1 MYAHSDGMRRLALA
15 SVLFTIP
22 ACATAVTDPPGS
34 AAAPTSLRERLADT
48 TQLQVTAPASG
59 GQITVE
65 RHVAEGW
72 EPSLIAFGIENG
84 ELLVSA
90 AADGVTVEGIQ
101 VSFAPFALPDGVF
114 TGHEAQLTNVRL
126 DLAHPTTVPAVWTT
140 DDELTIQAD
149 LELALQWQLQLD
161 GGAPTSLGAPELPRV
176 PVTIT
181 LTGDG
186 SHVAADVTAR
196 APGEV
201 WAWAGLV
208 RLSEF
213 QLDAT
218 AALR

>member
-1 MYAHSDGMRRLALA
+1 MYAHPAGMRRLALA
-15 SVLFTIP
+15 SVLLTIP
-22 ACATAVTDPPGS
+22 ACATALTDPPEATS
-34 AAAPTSLRERLADT
+34 APASLRERLADT
-48 TQLQVTAPASG
+48 TQLQVAAPASG

-65 RHVAEGW
+65 RHVGDGW
-72 EPSLIAFGIENG
+72 EPSLIALGIENG

-101 VSFAPFALPDGVF
+101 VTFASFALPDGVF
-114 TGHEAQLTNVRL
+114 TGHDARLTNVRL

-140 DDELTIQAD
+140 DDELTIHAD
-149 LELALQWQLQLD
+149 LELALQWKLQLD
-161 GGAPTSLGAPELPRV
+161 GGAPTSLGAPELPVV

-181 LTGDG
+181 LSGDG
-186 SHVAADVTAR
+186 SSVAADVSAR

-201 WAWAGLV
+201 WSWAGLV

>member
-1 MYAHSDGMRRLALA
+1 MYAFQCGMRRLALA

-22 ACATAVTDPPGS
+22 ACATALPDSPDPASQP
-34 AAAPTSLRERLADT
+34 ASLRERLADT
-48 TQLQVTAPASG
+48 TQLQVAAPASG

-65 RHVAEGW
+65 RQVADGW
-72 EPSLIAFGIENG
+72 EPSLIELGIDNG

-101 VSFAPFALPDGVF
+101 VAFAPFALPDGVF
-114 TGHEAQLTNVRL
+114 TGHEARLTSVRL
-126 DLAHPTTVPAVWTT
+126 DLAHPTTVPAVWTS
-140 DDELTIQAD
+140 DDELTIHAD
-149 LELALQWQLQLD
+149 LELALRWQLQLD
-161 GGAPTSLGAPELPRV
+161 GGAPTSLGSPRLPRV